1 MKEKNELFKTWNYLV
16 SERKGKQIFQ
26 VRTMSKDAEAVVQ
39 GCSVKKVVL
48 RNFANFREILWK
60 RPVRESLF

>member
-1 MKEKNELFKTWNYLV
+1 MNHLKHGIILYQKEKENNV
-16 SERKGKQIFQ
+16 FQ

-48 RNFANFREILWK
+48 RNFAKFREILWK